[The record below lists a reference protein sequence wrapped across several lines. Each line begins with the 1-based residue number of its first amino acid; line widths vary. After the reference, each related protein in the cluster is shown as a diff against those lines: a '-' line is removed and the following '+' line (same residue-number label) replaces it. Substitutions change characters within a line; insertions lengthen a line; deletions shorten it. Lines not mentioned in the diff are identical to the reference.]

1 MIGCG
6 ATVRWKIAANAPG
19 PRGRSGTVGYRHLPT
34 ENGMANA
41 KSTAGTASKAG
52 SAGDAGKA
60 KQPNTFTIDDAVKM
74 MHDTASGGG

>member
-1 MIGCG
+1 
-6 ATVRWKIAANAPG
+6 
-19 PRGRSGTVGYRHLPT
+19 
-34 ENGMANA
+34 MANA

-74 MHDTASGGG
+74 MHDTACGGG